1 MQETIES
8 IPGRSSGNTLVGALP
23 RNSWLDTQDLSTRT
37 LKRRSD
43 ATNGTDNEL
52 AHHRREPQNHY
63 SSQSRP
69 PIDSVTLPQRD
80 GNRATEAMP
89 TDRTFSVAYSETVPE
104 RHSEAPTLASGTAL
118 QRSPRSVE
126 NHVHMDRAAEAY
138 ASPSQADEP
147 WTAQNISSLGEV
159 APVNIGMLPDHVL
172 SPSVSSSYNL
182 EDGIFEPGSAYQ
194 NLFQSLR
201 SHVFRT
207 AQIENDAPEASY
219 VSSSRWNPNAASH
232 SDTLDDRP
240 NEIAGHATRNSDAV
254 DIPTFE
260 LPPAQE
266 YLLWKAWT
274 EEVSIWVYDSFS

>member
-8 IPGRSSGNTLVGALP
+8 IPGRSSGNTVVRAAP
-23 RNSWLDTQDLSTRT
+23 RNSRLDAQDLSTRT

-43 ATNGTDNEL
+43 ATHGTDDEF
-52 AHHRREPQNHY
+52 AQHRREPQNY
-63 SSQSRP
+63 YGSQSRP
-69 PIDSVTLPQRD
+69 PIDSITLPQHD
-80 GNRATEAMP
+80 GSHTTDAMP
-89 TDRTFSVAYSETVPE
+89 TDRTFSVTYSEPVPE
-104 RHSEAPTLASGTAL
+104 RDSEAPSLTSGTAL
-118 QRSPRSVE
+118 QRSPRSVD
-126 NHVHMDRAAEAY
+126 NHVHMNRTGEAY
-138 ASPSQADEP
+138 ASPSQAGEP

-207 AQIENDAPEASY
+207 AQIENDAPEATY
-219 VSSSRWNPNAASH
+219 VSSSRWNPIAASH
-232 SDTLDDRP
+232 NDTLDNRP
-240 NEIAGHATRNSDAV
+240 NGIAGHATRSSDAADV
-254 DIPTFE
+254 PTFE

-274 EEVSIWVYDSFS
+274 EEVSIWVYGSF